1 MAQQLW
7 LTLSTV
13 AGSFNRFDLA
23 ILAAGM
29 LAVIACGAVLRT
41 LSDRAGRPRL
51 LVSRARELVCVLGTQ
66 VLPAATAGLLVY
78 VGTGQLRMAFLIFFA
93 VFAGCWS
100 VARFAYPRHLMPA
113 SRLLLAVA
121 GPGLS
126 VAVVILLEPGG
137 GGSPYELSEAAV
149 AAMLTAAVGRSMEA
163 RFEAERPVVAAVIGT
178 SSFAASFAR
187 GLNDA
192 GIRSHRLAGWLST
205 EYGGRAP
212 IGEQGS
218 LGGLSDVRSA
228 VIEHGVE
235 LLVCA
240 PPEDAEGAG
249 VGDRPGSARVCHE
262 VTRSCLDLP
271 VRMIEANQLHEEL
284 LGHVPI
290 ANIDAAWFRYIMHP
304 RYHASSPLFKRLL
317 DLSGAVIGG
326 VLAFPILAL
335 SALAIKAQDGGPLF
349 YRQRRVGERGR
360 EFEMLKLRTMRTD
373 AESDGHARWSS
384 ADDTRVTTV
393 GRLLRRA
400 HIDEVPQLWNV
411 LRGEMALV
419 GPRPERPELLYRLE
433 RQFPHYE
440 RRHLVKPGITG
451 WAQVRCGYAG
461 SDLGTAWKLSHDLY
475 YLKHRSLV
483 TDVML
488 LVETV
493 VTVIRGTE
501 RLATPDPALAPT
513 GAAPALQAAGGNQ
526 NGDPSYLATQIT
538 SAVPVSDP
546 LDRGAGSTNRGS
558 R

>member
-7 LTLSTV
+7 LTLGAV
-13 AGSFNRFDLA
+13 AQSFTGWDLA
-23 ILAAGM
+23 ILAVSM
-29 LAVIACGAVLRT
+29 LAVTVCGAVLRA
-41 LSDRAGRPRL
+41 LSDPAGRARL
-51 LVSRARELVCVLGTQ
+51 QVTRARELVSVLGTQ

-78 VGTGQLRMAFLIFFA
+78 VGTGQLRTAVLIVCA

-113 SRLLLAVA
+113 SRLLLAVV

-126 VAVVILLEPGG
+126 VAVVILLEPASRV
-137 GGSPYELSEAAV
+137 SPYELSEAAV
-149 AAMLTAAVGRSMEA
+149 AAMLTAAVGRSTEA
-163 RFEAERPVVAAVIGT
+163 RFEAERPVVAAVIG
-178 SSFAASFAR
+178 SSSYAASFAR

-192 GIRSHRLAGWLST
+192 GIRSYRMAGWLST
-205 EYGGRAP
+205 EYRGRAA
-212 IGEQGS
+212 IGEEGS
-218 LGGLSDVRSA
+218 LGGLSDVRAA

-240 PPEDAEGAG
+240 PPEHAEGAE
-249 VGDRPGSARVCHE
+249 VGGGPGSARVCHE

-326 VLAFPILAL
+326 VLALPILAL
-335 SALAIKAQDGGPLF
+335 SALAVKAQDGGPLF

-373 AESDGHARWSS
+373 AESDGRARWSS
-384 ADDTRVTTV
+384 EDDTRVTAV
-393 GRLLRRA
+393 GRLLRRT
-400 HIDEVPQLWNV
+400 HVDELPQLWNV

-419 GPRPERPELLYRLE
+419 GPRPERPELVSRLE

-451 WAQVRCGYAG
+451 WAQIRCGYAG

-475 YLKHRSLV
+475 YLKHRTIV
-483 TDVML
+483 TDLML
-488 LVETV
+488 LVETA
-493 VTVIRGTE
+493 VTVLGRTN
-501 RLATPDPALAPT
+501 RLPAPGPALAPV
-513 GAAPALQAAGGNQ
+513 GAVAAAQAGGGSQ
-526 NGDPSYLATQIT
+526 NVDRSYLATRIA

-546 LDRGAGSTNRGS
+546 VGHGAGSTPQVPG
-558 R
+558 